1 MEQLVRTVPQNDRLF
16 GPISTLTARHVEISL
31 YFDLVVY
38 LSLAHVAQ
46 HVSPRTA
53 VDDKSVIGVD
63 CPVNV
68 PLWDW
73 ETEMLPDDKLAI
85 GAILLGAFAS

>member
-1 MEQLVRTVPQNDRLF
+1 MVAL
-16 GPISTLTARHVEISL
+16 GPNSRTLTARQLEISL
-31 YFDLVVY
+31 YFEVALY

-46 HVSPRTA
+46 HISPRTA

-68 PLWDW
+68 PLRFAV
-73 ETEMLPDDKLAI
+73 E
-85 GAILLGAFAS
+85 LGD